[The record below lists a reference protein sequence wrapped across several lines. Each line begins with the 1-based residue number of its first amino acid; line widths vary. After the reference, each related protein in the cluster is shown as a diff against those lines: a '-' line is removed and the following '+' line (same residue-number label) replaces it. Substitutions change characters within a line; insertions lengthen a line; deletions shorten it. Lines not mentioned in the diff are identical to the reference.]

1 MANFSENIQLNQQ
14 LSASEQ
20 AAYLKLVRSG
30 PGVLAFKHVNG
41 KFREIR
47 FKDDAEALSLIAV
60 HGVAAD
66 TWVSMAT
73 YSDPLA
79 ARTQDNAEALCALWL
94 DIDAHKGS
102 KYESVSEVEGA
113 LNIFINQTLLPQPT
127 AIHYTGR
134 GVHAIWAL
142 SQVIDRRDWQLVAEK
157 LQELAKRM
165 FLNADPITADAARI
179 LRVAGTLNFKNP
191 QTPVLAHYKQK
202 VGKLQPF
209 EDLSDAI
216 DAALSKLPIFTK
228 SDVAQGKGVAKRKG
242 FENPE
247 TTENIATVGALLN
260 SVDPDLEYDQW
271 RNIVW
276 SVAATNWDSA
286 YDLASAWSA
295 QGKSWDES
303 AFNRVWDSF
312 NSAKP
317 IGFGTL
323 VYHARR
329 AGYSGELPS
338 NTKPKAKEFGNG
350 RLKTV
355 CAADI
360 EPEHV
365 EWLVDQS
372 FPLGMLAV
380 I

>member
-1 MANFSENIQLNQQ
+1 M
-14 LSASEQ
+14 
-20 AAYLKLVRSG
+20 
-30 PGVLAFKHVNG
+30 LAFTHVNG

-157 LQELAKRM
+157 LQGLAKRM

-209 EDLSDAI
+209 EDFSDAI
-216 DAALSKLPIFTK
+216 DAALSKLTIF
-228 SDVAQGKGVAKRKG
+228 
-242 FENPE
+242 F
-247 TTENIATVGALLN
+247 
-260 SVDPDLEYDQW
+260 
-271 RNIVW
+271 
-276 SVAATNWDSA
+276 
-286 YDLASAWSA
+286 
-295 QGKSWDES
+295 
-303 AFNRVWDSF
+303 
-312 NSAKP
+312 
-317 IGFGTL
+317 
-323 VYHARR
+323 
-329 AGYSGELPS
+329 
-338 NTKPKAKEFGNG
+338 
-350 RLKTV
+350 
-355 CAADI
+355 
-360 EPEHV
+360 
-365 EWLVDQS
+365 
-372 FPLGMLAV
+372 
-380 I
+380 